1 MARSLNAINALI
13 HLYRAEVGRMTAYRT
28 RLDTTTNWA
37 ITSSGLVG
45 TFALGRDEVSH
56 AAFLF
61 VMLLDLFFLLIEARR
76 FRHYETS
83 RGRVLLLEQ
92 HFYPEVL
99 QEQEDDP
106 TWTEQLLQMLRCP
119 TAPLSLL
126 WAIAWRVRRNYLWI
140 YIIVL
145 LTWLAKLEL
154 SGRPSYAPQVL
165 VERAAIGTL
174 PGWLVWLGVAIFYVV
189 LVFLAASARRR
200 YPSCEDI

>member
-13 HLYRAEVGRMTAYRT
+13 HLYRAEMGRMTAYRT

-61 VMLLDLFFLLIEARR
+61 VMLLNLFFLLIEARR
-76 FRHYETS
+76 FRHYESS
-83 RGRVLLLEQ
+83 RGRVQLLEQ

-99 QEQEDDP
+99 EQEVDP
-106 TWTEQLLQMLRCP
+106 AWVDTLVQMLRCP
-119 TAPLSLL
+119 TAPMSLAA
-126 WAIAWRVRRNYLWI
+126 AIGWRVRRNYLWI
-140 YIIVL
+140 YGIVL

-154 SGRPSYAPQVL
+154 SGRPSYDLGGL
-165 VERAAIGTL
+165 VERAAVGTL
-174 PGWLVWLGVAIFYVV
+174 PGWLVWLGVAVFYAGLV
-189 LVFLAASARRR
+189 LLAIEARRR
-200 YPSCEDI
+200 HPSCEDL

>member
-61 VMLLDLFFLLIEARR
+61 VMLLNLFFLLIEARR
-76 FRHYETS
+76 FRHYEAS

-99 QEQEDDP
+99 EADAE
-106 TWTEQLLQMLRCP
+106 TEWTDELLEMLRCP
-119 TAPLSLL
+119 SAPLSLL
-126 WAIAWRVRRNYLWI
+126 GAIGWRIRRNYLWI
-140 YIIVL
+140 YCIVL

-154 SGRPSYAPQVL
+154 TGRPSYDL
-165 VERAAIGTL
+165 GILIERAAVGAL
-174 PGWLVWLGVAIFYVV
+174 PGWLVWSGVAAFYAGLV
-189 LVFLAASARRR
+189 LLRTSARRR
-200 YPSCEDI
+200 FPNCEDL